1 MESASIEVY
10 VYLLT
15 LKEFFT
21 SKHRYMLPSAGN
33 NSGMCTTLQA
43 KLLSQLRHPNIVSYR
58 ESFQDEKG
66 FLHIV
71 MNFCEGGDLYT
82 KLKAQSK
89 DGKILEETQVVE
101 WFVQIAMALQ
111 VKSKLI

>member
-1 MESASIEVY
+1 MSFS
-10 VYLLT
+10 
-15 LKEFFT
+15 
-21 SKHRYMLPSAGN
+21 N
-33 NSGMCTTLQA
+33 NLDVCITLQA

-58 ESFQDEKG
+58 ESFQDEEG

-89 DGKILEETQVVE
+89 EGKILEETQVVE

-111 VKSKLI
+111 VNSI

>member
-1 MESASIEVY
+1 MFI
-10 VYLLT
+10 
-15 LKEFFT
+15 
-21 SKHRYMLPSAGN
+21 
-33 NSGMCTTLQA
+33 TLQA
-43 KLLSQLRHPNIVSYR
+43 QLLSQLRHPNIVSYR

-82 KLKAQSK
+82 KLKAHSK

-111 VKSKLI
+111 VNSRLIW

>member
-1 MESASIEVY
+1 MRIVKKLIDCQKGSFNSEHRWISASDS
-10 VYLLT
+10 L
-15 LKEFFT
+15 
-21 SKHRYMLPSAGN
+21 
-33 NSGMCTTLQA
+33 GMFITLQA

-82 KLKAQSK
+82 KLKAHSK

-111 VKSKLI
+111 VNRLIW